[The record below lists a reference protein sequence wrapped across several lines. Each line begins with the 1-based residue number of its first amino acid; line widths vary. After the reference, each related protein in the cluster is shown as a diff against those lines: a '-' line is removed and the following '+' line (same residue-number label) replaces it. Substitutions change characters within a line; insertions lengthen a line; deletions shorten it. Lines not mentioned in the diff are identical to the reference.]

1 MTIYRIT
8 LDNYHGETEIELYRN
23 KANADKRL
31 RELWCEAKRREE
43 LDWYDDD
50 DKLHSFS
57 FFDSSYNELSTYI
70 SYTECQLDD
79 LFQD

>member
-8 LDNYHGETEIELYRN
+8 LDNYRGETSIELYRN

-31 RELWCEAKRREE
+31 RELWSEAKRREE
-43 LDWYDDD
+43 LDWDDDD
-50 DKLHSFS
+50 DKLRSFS

-70 SYTECQLDD
+70 SYSECQLDD